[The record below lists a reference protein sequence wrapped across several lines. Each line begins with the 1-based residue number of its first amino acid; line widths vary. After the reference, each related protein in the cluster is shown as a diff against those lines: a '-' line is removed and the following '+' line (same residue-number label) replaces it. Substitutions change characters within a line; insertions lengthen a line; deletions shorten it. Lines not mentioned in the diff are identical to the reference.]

1 MDGSPMLPRI
11 FEYASPNYLAWVG
24 VGVDISSLFMY
35 LSMSFLF
42 QLKIQREE
50 ERRKALERK
59 REEDRQKELQQRKL
73 EDQSKKVMSQ
83 LVKFSSM
90 GQCYKTFQNKLE
102 RVSLASL
109 SSLV

>member
-1 MDGSPMLPRI
+1 
-11 FEYASPNYLAWVG
+11 
-24 VGVDISSLFMY
+24 VDISSLFMY

-83 LVKFSSM
+83 LVKFSSK
-90 GQCYKTFQNKLE
+90 GQCYKNFYGRKL
-102 RVSLASL
+102 RLFKIS
-109 SSLV
+109 